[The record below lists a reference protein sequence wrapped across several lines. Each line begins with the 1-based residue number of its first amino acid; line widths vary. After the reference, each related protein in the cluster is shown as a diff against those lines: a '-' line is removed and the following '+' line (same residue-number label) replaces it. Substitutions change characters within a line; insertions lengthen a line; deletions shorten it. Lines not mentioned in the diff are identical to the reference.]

1 MAIQN
6 TTLLAVPT
14 TIFTCPGTPNTDEQE
29 HAVTCMIFC
38 NTSGSTATLNLFAVP
53 EGSAY
58 TACQI
63 VKDLIVPA
71 GETVTMDTEKIILA
85 TEDTVR
91 AIATPAGSVIATV
104 STVRV
109 S

>member
-14 TIFTCPGTPNTDEQE
+14 TIFTCPGTLNTDEQE

-38 NTSGSTATLNLFAVP
+38 NTSGTDATLNLFAVP

-91 AIATPAGSVIATV
+91 AIATPAESVIATV